1 MRAQF
6 RKVGKQS
13 ADDGKRLVNPG
24 TILSDAPAPPAM
36 RLPDTARIER
46 YLTAATDKAN
56 ELTGNENVKKC
67 LDVTTPMAILC
78 IKGIM
83 FITPYYRWLAV
94 VCYRIYKKLPMNM
107 IQMVFG
113 AALCFFGG
121 VFVASIAA
129 IEAFRQMGW
138 DRVKADIKVVMDQA
152 AIVSEANDEDDTKDD
167 DGDGIPDVQQ
177 IGSQELVQRKVTLAM
192 TTIKEPKRL
201 QVAVGALWAA
211 YLAVLATLRLEFART
226 TALALGIVE
235 MIKLPLI
242 RAFAPLLSAALGPD
256 MVHWTQT
263 LIETTISVLAI
274 IIAWYLQM
282 IISAFYSGLRGGRMF
297 ATGLCDLLIERGW
310 MQKLPFV
317 KKPFDPNETYVDEAV
332 AYGLGAVGFLY
343 QIFTGFAL
351 PFPLNLV
358 FLPLSI
364 IEWFLRFQISMEQKL
379 V

>member
-1 MRAQF
+1 MHDAHSPPNRARSAGRERAFETPDPLSLRRRAQ
-6 RKVGKQS
+6 
-13 ADDGKRLVNPG
+13 
-24 TILSDAPAPPAM
+24 ILSDAPAPPAM

-83 FITPYYRWLAV
+83 FVTPYYRWLAV

-192 TTIKEPKRL
+192 TTVKEPKRL

-226 TALALGIVE
+226 TALVRRPLAPRRGRRPSPSSSARPTRHAHAPAAPQALGIVE

-297 ATGLCDLLIERGW
+297 ATGLCDLLIER
-310 MQKLPFV
+310 
-317 KKPFDPNETYVDEAV
+317 
-332 AYGLGAVGFLY
+332 
-343 QIFTGFAL
+343 
-351 PFPLNLV
+351 
-358 FLPLSI
+358 
-364 IEWFLRFQISMEQKL
+364 
-379 V
+379 